1 VFYTSVKGKGG
12 ILIRQKKIGKNMKTF
27 RNIKF
32 NIPESGSGNFLR
44 RFKFDS
50 LPLLFNV
57 LKNDMSLVG
66 PEPEDIENVETAI
79 TEVPYY
85 TRRMKVKPG
94 ITGWA
99 QIKSFGDSK
108 ITSKKKLQFD
118 FYYLEN
124 MSLLLDFKIL
134 LNTLILIIFN
144 KKI

>member
-1 VFYTSVKGKGG
+1 
-12 ILIRQKKIGKNMKTF
+12 MKTF
-27 RNIKF
+27 MNIKF
-32 NIPESGSGNFLR
+32 NIPESGLGNFIK
-44 RFKFDS
+44 RFKLDS
-50 LPLLFNV
+50 LPLLINV

-99 QIKSFGDSK
+99 QIKSFHDPK

-134 LNTLILIIFN
+134 LNTLMLIIFN